1 MERFL
6 KEVEKKDGES
16 FDPCNTINVGVA
28 NIITRLITG
37 VNYDHDDKDFQHL
50 IDCSDRIFQIM
61 GPAGLFTL
69 IPILAKIPSPVKTE
83 ITNLSLEILKMVRK
97 SIEIHKTEFDPEE
110 PARDFISCYL
120 KEMHRRKEEVY

>member
-6 KEVEKKDGES
+6 KEIEKKDGES
-16 FDPCNTINVGVA
+16 FDPCNAINVGVA
-28 NIITRLITG
+28 NITTRLITG
-37 VNYDHDDKDFQHL
+37 VNYDHDDKDFQSL

-83 ITNLSLEILKMVRK
+83 ITNLFLEILELVRK
-97 SIEIHKTEFDPEE
+97 SIEIHETEFDPEE